1 MTRHPMTQFVK
12 MDTMEMKLI
21 QESLGGINLDELT
34 DVNYPVN
41 AYNFDAADDEYLN
54 VPIDEIVVRNKNVWI
69 S

>member
-34 DVNYPVN
+34 DEKYPVN
-41 AYNFDAADDEYLN
+41 AYNFDAADDEDLN
-54 VPIDEIVVRNKNVWI
+54 VPIDQIVVRNKNVWI